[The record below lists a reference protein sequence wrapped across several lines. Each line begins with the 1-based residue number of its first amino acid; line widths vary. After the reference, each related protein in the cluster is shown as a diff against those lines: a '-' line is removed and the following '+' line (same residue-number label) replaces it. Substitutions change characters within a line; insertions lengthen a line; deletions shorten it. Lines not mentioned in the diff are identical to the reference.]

1 MRELFIAILSL
12 SIQASYVALWIF
24 FVRMLLKRFPKIF
37 SYALWSILLFRLLL
51 PVGINSPVSILPE
64 TLVAE
69 RAQESI
75 TMETTETFIEVP
87 VLFLGDKASLVK
99 DLVLVDILAAVYYG
113 VLGILF
119 LHFIGS
125 LWKIRR
131 KIQGAKRISGEI
143 FTGNEIKRPFA
154 YGIIRPRI
162 YLPKN
167 LSSIESIHII
177 EHEKEH
183 LRRQDPLIKAL
194 SYLILLV
201 HWFNP
206 ILWISFILM
215 VRDMEQSCDEAVLKN
230 MEKAQH
236 KAYIETLLSLEMRKP
251 DPLLLAGY
259 SAGDLKG
266 RVRNI
271 LQYRSPKKW
280 VRVFSLMLLGISAVL
295 LLTNPVMKPSAEI
308 IDEVLETEEQ
318 QPMPVD
324 SPLQPKEVERVFGDH
339 LKVYEYKNYM
349 FVVRDSEEREAGYD
363 KKRVLTFR
371 DVQWEM
377 KDEKTGMVLQ
387 EARNYVAGDQMIVE
401 DHLDQVYYD
410 SESDNT
416 YLVFN
421 TGDGTEESLSYPGY
435 RVKDFVEGNR
445 YRFIL
450 DVVPVYP
457 EMDRFI
463 KLELREPEALN

>member
-37 SYALWSILLFRLLL
+37 SYALWSILFFRLLL

-154 YGIIRPRI
+154 YGVIHPRI
-162 YLPKN
+162 YLPKD
-167 LSSIESIHII
+167 LSAMERTHII

-206 ILWISFILM
+206 ILWISFVLM
-215 VRDMEQSCDEAVLKN
+215 VRDMEQSCDEAVLKS
-230 MEKAQH
+230 MEKPQH

-251 DPLLLAGY
+251 DLVLLAGY

-308 IDEVLETEEQ
+308 TDELGEAEEQ
-318 QPMPVD
+318 QPIKTD
-324 SPLQPKEVERVFGDH
+324 YQLQPKEVERVFGDH
-339 LKVYEYKNYM
+339 LKVYEYKNFM
-349 FVVRDSEEREAGYD
+349 FVVRDTVEREAGYD
-363 KKRVLTFR
+363 KNRVLTFR

-410 SESDNT
+410 SESNNT

-435 RVKDFVEGNR
+435 RVKDFVEGNL

-450 DVVPVYP
+450 DVVPVVP
-457 EMDRFI
+457 GMDRFV
-463 KLELREPEALN
+463 KLEFREPEALN

>member
-69 RAQESI
+69 KTQESI

-206 ILWISFILM
+206 VLWISFVLM

-230 MEKAQH
+230 MEKPQH

-280 VRVFSLMLLGISAVL
+280 VRVFSLMLLGLSAVL

-308 IDEVLETEEQ
+308 IDEILETEEQ
-318 QPMPVD
+318 QPVKIEYQI
-324 SPLQPKEVERVFGDH
+324 QPKEVERVFGDH
-339 LKVYEYKNYM
+339 LKVYEYKNFM
-349 FVVRDSEEREAGYD
+349 FVVRDTVEREAGYD
-363 KKRVLTFR
+363 KNRVLTFR

-377 KDEKTGMVLQ
+377 KDEKTGMVLF

-401 DHLDQVYYD
+401 DRLEQVYYHGETD
-410 SESDNT
+410 RT

-421 TGDGTEESLSYPGY
+421 TGDGKEESFSYPGY
-435 RVKDFVEGNR
+435 RVKDFVEGNL

-457 EMDRFI
+457 EMDQFI
-463 KLELREPEALN
+463 RLELREPEALN

>member
-131 KIQGAKRISGEI
+131 KVQGAKRVSGEI

-206 ILWISFILM
+206 ILFISFVFM

-251 DPLLLAGY
+251 NPLLLAGY

-280 VRVFSLMLLGISAVL
+280 VRVFSLMLLGLSAVL

-308 IDEVLETEEQ
+308 IDEILETEEQ
-318 QPMPVD
+318 QPIKTD
-324 SPLQPKEVERVFGDH
+324 YQLQPKEVERVFGDH
-339 LKVYEYKNYM
+339 LKVYEYKNHM
-349 FVVRDSEEREAGYD
+349 FVVRDTVEREAGYD
-363 KKRVLTFR
+363 KNRVLTFR

-377 KDEKTGMVLQ
+377 KDEKTGMVLF

-401 DHLDQVYYD
+401 DRLEQVYYHGETD
-410 SESDNT
+410 RT

-421 TGDGTEESLSYPGY
+421 TGDGTEESFSYPGY
-435 RVKDFVEGNR
+435 RVKDFVEGNL

>member
-206 ILWISFILM
+206 ILFISFVLM

-251 DPLLLAGY
+251 DPLLLPGY
-259 SAGDLKG
+259 SAGNLKG

-280 VRVFSLMLLGISAVL
+280 VRVFSLTLLGISAVL

-308 IDEVLETEEQ
+308 IDELLETEEQ
-318 QPMPVD
+318 QPVQVD
-324 SPLQPKEVERVFGDH
+324 NLVQPKEVERIFGDH
-339 LKVYEYKNYM
+339 LRVYEYENQM
-349 FVVRDSEEREAGYD
+349 FVVRDHLERESGYD
-363 KKRVLTFR
+363 KNRVLTFR

-410 SESDNT
+410 HETDST

-421 TGDGTEESLSYPGY
+421 
-435 RVKDFVEGNR
+435 
-445 YRFIL
+445 
-450 DVVPVYP
+450 
-457 EMDRFI
+457 
-463 KLELREPEALN
+463 

>member
-24 FVRMLLKRFPKIF
+24 FVRILLKRFPKVF
-37 SYALWSILLFRLLL
+37 SYALWSILLIRLLL

-75 TMETTETFIEVP
+75 TMEITETVIEVP

-131 KIQGAKRISGEI
+131 KVQGAKRVSGEI

-206 ILWISFILM
+206 ILFISFVLM

-251 DPLLLAGY
+251 DPLLLPGY
-259 SAGDLKG
+259 SAGNLKG

-280 VRVFSLMLLGISAVL
+280 VRVFSLTLLGISAVL

-308 IDEVLETEEQ
+308 IDELLETEEQ
-318 QPMPVD
+318 QPVQVD
-324 SPLQPKEVERVFGDH
+324 NLVQPKEVERIFGDH
-339 LKVYEYKNYM
+339 LRVYEYENQM
-349 FVVRDSEEREAGYD
+349 FVVRDHLERESGYD
-363 KKRVLTFR
+363 KNRVLTFR

-410 SESDNT
+410 HETDST

-421 TGDGTEESLSYPGY
+421 
-435 RVKDFVEGNR
+435 
-445 YRFIL
+445 
-450 DVVPVYP
+450 
-457 EMDRFI
+457 
-463 KLELREPEALN
+463 

>member
-183 LRRQDPLIKAL
+183 LRRQDPLIKAF

-206 ILWISFILM
+206 ILFISFVLM
-215 VRDMEQSCDEAVLKN
+215 VWDMEQSCDEAVLKN

-251 DPLLLAGY
+251 DPLLLAEY

-271 LQYRSPKKW
+271 LQYRKPKKW
-280 VRVFSLMLLGISAVL
+280 IRVFSLMLLGISAVL

-308 IDEVLETEEQ
+308 IDEILETEEQ
-318 QPMPVD
+318 QPVKIEYQI
-324 SPLQPKEVERVFGDH
+324 QPKEVERVFGDH
-339 LKVYEYKNYM
+339 LKVYEYKNFM
-349 FVVRDSEEREAGYD
+349 FVVRDTVEREASYD
-363 KKRVLTFR
+363 KNRVLTFR

-377 KDEKTGMVLQ
+377 KDEKTGMVLF

-401 DHLDQVYYD
+401 DRLEQVYYHGETD
-410 SESDNT
+410 RT

-421 TGDGTEESLSYPGY
+421 TGDGTEESFSYPGY
-435 RVKDFVEGNR
+435 RVKDFVEGNL

>member
-51 PVGINSPVSILPE
+51 PVGINSPMSILPE

-131 KIQGAKRISGEI
+131 KVQGAKRVSGEI

-206 ILWISFILM
+206 ILFISFVLM

-251 DPLLLAGY
+251 DPLLLPGY
-259 SAGDLKG
+259 SAGNLKG

-280 VRVFSLMLLGISAVL
+280 VRVFSLTLLGISAVL

-308 IDEVLETEEQ
+308 IDELLETEEQ
-318 QPMPVD
+318 QPVQVD
-324 SPLQPKEVERVFGDH
+324 NLVQPKEVERIFGDH
-339 LKVYEYKNYM
+339 LRVYEYENQM
-349 FVVRDSEEREAGYD
+349 FVVRDHLERESGYD
-363 KKRVLTFR
+363 KNRVLTFR

-410 SESDNT
+410 HETDST

-421 TGDGTEESLSYPGY
+421 
-435 RVKDFVEGNR
+435 
-445 YRFIL
+445 
-450 DVVPVYP
+450 
-457 EMDRFI
+457 
-463 KLELREPEALN
+463 

>member
-125 LWKIRR
+125 LWKVRR
-131 KIQGAKRISGEI
+131 KIQGAKRVSGEI

-154 YGIIRPRI
+154 YGIIKPRI

-251 DPLLLAGY
+251 DPLLLPGY

-271 LQYRSPKKW
+271 LQYRKPKKW
-280 VRVFSLMLLGISAVL
+280 IRVFSLMLLGISAVL

-308 IDEVLETEEQ
+308 IDEILETEEQ
-318 QPMPVD
+318 QPVKIEYQI
-324 SPLQPKEVERVFGDH
+324 QPKEVERVFGDH
-339 LKVYEYKNYM
+339 LKVYEYKNFM
-349 FVVRDSEEREAGYD
+349 FVVRDTVEREAGYD
-363 KKRVLTFR
+363 KNRVLTFR

-377 KDEKTGMVLQ
+377 KDEKTGMVLF

-401 DHLDQVYYD
+401 DRLEQVYYHGETD
-410 SESDNT
+410 RT

-421 TGDGTEESLSYPGY
+421 TGDGTEESFSYPGY

>member
-206 ILWISFILM
+206 ILFISFVLM

-251 DPLLLAGY
+251 DPLLLPGY
-259 SAGDLKG
+259 SAGNLKG
-266 RVRNI
+266 SVRNI

-280 VRVFSLMLLGISAVL
+280 VRVFSLTLLGISAVL

-308 IDEVLETEEQ
+308 IDELLETEEQ
-318 QPMPVD
+318 QPVQVD
-324 SPLQPKEVERVFGDH
+324 NLVQPKEVERIFGDH
-339 LKVYEYKNYM
+339 LRVYEYENQM
-349 FVVRDSEEREAGYD
+349 FVVRDHLERESGYD
-363 KKRVLTFR
+363 KNRVLTFR

-410 SESDNT
+410 HETDST

-421 TGDGTEESLSYPGY
+421 
-435 RVKDFVEGNR
+435 
-445 YRFIL
+445 
-450 DVVPVYP
+450 
-457 EMDRFI
+457 
-463 KLELREPEALN
+463 

>member
-1 MRELFIAILSL
+1 MRDLFIAILSL

-24 FVRMLLKRFPKIF
+24 FVRMLLKKFPKIF

-99 DLVLVDILAAVYYG
+99 DLLLVDILAAVYFS
-113 VLGILF
+113 VLGILL
-119 LHFIGS
+119 LHFAGS

-131 KIQGAKRISGEI
+131 KIQGTKRISGEI
-143 FTGNEIKRPFA
+143 FMGNEIKRPFA
-154 YGIIRPRI
+154 YGVIHPRI
-162 YLPKN
+162 YLPKD
-167 LSSIESIHII
+167 LSAMERTHII

-206 ILWISFILM
+206 ILWISFVLM
-215 VRDMEQSCDEAVLKN
+215 VRDMEQSCDEAVLKS
-230 MEKAQH
+230 MEKPQR
-236 KAYIETLLSLEMRKP
+236 KAYIETLLHLEMRKP
-251 DPLLLAGY
+251 DPVLLAGY
-259 SAGDLKG
+259 SAGNLKG

-295 LLTNPVMKPSAEI
+295 LLTNPMMKPSAEI
-308 IDEVLETEEQ
+308 IDELLETEEQ
-318 QPMPVD
+318 QPVQVD
-324 SPLQPKEVERVFGDH
+324 NLVQPKEVERIFGDH
-339 LKVYEYKNYM
+339 LRVYEYENQM
-349 FVVRDSEEREAGYD
+349 FVVRDHLERESGYD
-363 KKRVLTFR
+363 KNHVLTFHE
-371 DVQWEM
+371 VQWEM
-377 KDEKTGMVLQ
+377 KDEKTGMVLH

-401 DHLDQVYYD
+401 DRLDQVYYD
-410 SESDNT
+410 PKSDNT

-421 TGDGTEESLSYPGY
+421 TGDGTEESFSYPGY
-435 RVKDFVEGNR
+435 RVKDFVEGNL

-463 KLELREPEALN
+463 RLEFREPEALN

>member
-51 PVGINSPVSILPE
+51 PVGINSPVSVLPE

-206 ILWISFILM
+206 ILFISFVLM

-251 DPLLLAGY
+251 DPLLLPGY
-259 SAGDLKG
+259 SAGNLKG

-280 VRVFSLMLLGISAVL
+280 VRVFSLTLLGISAVL

-308 IDEVLETEEQ
+308 IDELLETEEQ
-318 QPMPVD
+318 QPVQVD
-324 SPLQPKEVERVFGDH
+324 NLVQPKEVERIFGDH
-339 LKVYEYKNYM
+339 LRVYEYENQM
-349 FVVRDSEEREAGYD
+349 FVVRDHLERESGYD
-363 KKRVLTFR
+363 KNRVLTFR

-410 SESDNT
+410 HETDST

-421 TGDGTEESLSYPGY
+421 
-435 RVKDFVEGNR
+435 
-445 YRFIL
+445 
-450 DVVPVYP
+450 
-457 EMDRFI
+457 
-463 KLELREPEALN
+463 

>member
-206 ILWISFILM
+206 ILFISFVLM

-251 DPLLLAGY
+251 DPLLLPGY

-271 LQYRSPKKW
+271 LQYKKPKKW
-280 VRVFSLMLLGISAVL
+280 IRVFSLMLLGISAVL

-308 IDEVLETEEQ
+308 IDEILETEEQ
-318 QPMPVD
+318 QPVKIEYQI
-324 SPLQPKEVERVFGDH
+324 QPKEVERVFGDH
-339 LKVYEYKNYM
+339 LKVYEYKNFM
-349 FVVRDSEEREAGYD
+349 FVVRDTVEGEAGYD
-363 KKRVLTFR
+363 KNRVLTFR

-377 KDEKTGMVLQ
+377 KDEKTGMVLF

-401 DHLDQVYYD
+401 DRLEQVYYHGETD
-410 SESDNT
+410 RT

-421 TGDGTEESLSYPGY
+421 TGDGTEESFSYPGY
-435 RVKDFVEGNR
+435 RVKDFVEGNL

>member
-51 PVGINSPVSILPE
+51 PVGINSPVSVLPE

-131 KIQGAKRISGEI
+131 KVQGAKRVSGEI

-206 ILWISFILM
+206 ILFISFVLM

-251 DPLLLAGY
+251 DPLLLPGY
-259 SAGDLKG
+259 SAGNLKG

-280 VRVFSLMLLGISAVL
+280 VRVFSLTLLGISAVL

-308 IDEVLETEEQ
+308 IDELLETEEQ
-318 QPMPVD
+318 QPVQVD
-324 SPLQPKEVERVFGDH
+324 NLVQPKEVERIFGDH
-339 LKVYEYKNYM
+339 LRVYEYENQM
-349 FVVRDSEEREAGYD
+349 FVVRDHLERESGYD
-363 KKRVLTFR
+363 KNRVLTFR

-410 SESDNT
+410 HETDST

-421 TGDGTEESLSYPGY
+421 
-435 RVKDFVEGNR
+435 
-445 YRFIL
+445 
-450 DVVPVYP
+450 
-457 EMDRFI
+457 
-463 KLELREPEALN
+463 

>member
-1 MRELFIAILSL
+1 MRELFIAVLSL

-24 FVRMLLKRFPKIF
+24 FVRMLLKKFPKIF

-51 PVGINSPVSILPE
+51 PVGINSPMSILPE

-131 KIQGAKRISGEI
+131 KVQGAKRVSGEI

-206 ILWISFILM
+206 ILFISFVLM

-251 DPLLLAGY
+251 DPLLLPGY
-259 SAGDLKG
+259 SAGNLKG

-280 VRVFSLMLLGISAVL
+280 VRVFSLTLLGISAVL

-308 IDEVLETEEQ
+308 IDELLETEEQ
-318 QPMPVD
+318 QPVQVD
-324 SPLQPKEVERVFGDH
+324 NLVQPKEVERIFGDH
-339 LKVYEYKNYM
+339 LRVYEYENQM
-349 FVVRDSEEREAGYD
+349 FVVRDHLERESGYD
-363 KKRVLTFR
+363 KNRVLTFR

-410 SESDNT
+410 HETDST

-421 TGDGTEESLSYPGY
+421 
-435 RVKDFVEGNR
+435 
-445 YRFIL
+445 
-450 DVVPVYP
+450 
-457 EMDRFI
+457 
-463 KLELREPEALN
+463 